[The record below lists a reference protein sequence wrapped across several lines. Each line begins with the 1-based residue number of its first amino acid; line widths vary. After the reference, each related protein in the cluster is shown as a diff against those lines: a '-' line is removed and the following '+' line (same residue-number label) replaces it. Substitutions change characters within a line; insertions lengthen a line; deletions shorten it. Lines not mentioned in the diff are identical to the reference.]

1 MIGRCTVHLVPP
13 PVVVLC
19 LPMPMW
25 QTKRGDFSGMTSI
38 QLKSSFHY
46 HRWVDGFCSDASWLL
61 SLSIQI
67 QQRRMLQGLPREVR
81 VISWIDWGSCF
92 WFCRCHCCIAACSP
106 NVTFE
111 YYGLGAG
118 AEGVAQ
124 LGGTS
129 SRHARESF
137 CYKQRVEWICESAKK
152 WHQSRETYSSH
163 FVRYSTCLIFEIER
177 PNTTSDIN
185 EYLVV
190 SYQYGHFLLVWPL
203 SALGSETLLWP
214 DCVPLSSQR
223 DR

>member
-118 AEGVAQ
+118 ADGVAQ

-129 SRHARESF
+129 SRHAREVKA
-137 CYKQRVEWICESAKK
+137 CLTETERWVNQWISQKMTPITRDI
-152 WHQSRETYSSH
+152 STSH
-163 FVRYSTCLIFEIER
+163 FVRYSTCLIFEVER

-185 EYLVV
+185 RVPSGVV
-190 SYQYGHFLLVWPL
+190 SVWSLFVGLTSL
-203 SALGSETLLWP
+203 S
-214 DCVPLSSQR
+214 
-223 DR
+223 